1 MIVFADTLTGGT
13 IAGGIAL
20 AVILVCCLIWAI
32 GWWLVDE
39 PALGI
44 VGALIVAAISVGIW
58 FWAMWPFA
66 YEYHHWI
73 DKEGEVA
80 RVTKRLVPNGD
91 SGMQEKI
98 VIQMA
103 NDRGIYGITETR
115 AALLRA
121 GDTVHIKCKKAYDFG
136 VPRSSH
142 GWDCKW
148 VDGNIRAEF
157 GF

>member
-1 MIVFADTLTGGT
+1 MIVFADTATGGW
-13 IAGGIAL
+13 IAGNIILGIWIAL
-20 AVILVCCLIWAI
+20 CFIWVICWWLMDEPLMGIGGFLIGVVCGLGIYIWA
-32 GWWLVDE
+32 
-39 PALGI
+39 
-44 VGALIVAAISVGIW
+44 S
-58 FWAMWPFA
+58 WPFA

-80 RVTKRLVPNGD
+80 RVEKRLVPNGD
-91 SGMQEKI
+91 SGMQEKM
-98 VIQMA
+98 VIQLKDNA
-103 NDRGIYGITETR
+103 GIFGITETR
-115 AALLRA
+115 ATLLRA

-148 VDGNIRAEF
+148 VDGNIRAEM